1 MEQLEQRA
9 ATDEHFGLSSEKR
22 EKENLI
28 YRLIY

>member
-22 EKENLI
+22 EKENLVNI
-28 YRLIY
+28 